1 MRVEYPVNTA
11 HRLRGSILI
20 FGLELE
26 SAFLPGKDSVEQ
38 ACTLTENRFSTA
50 RHAFRVLTDSG
61 EASGPCPKLFGER

>member
-1 MRVEYPVNTA
+1 M
-11 HRLRGSILI
+11 I